1 MLITMLDIVAP
12 IVLTIFVI
20 GVGLRLGRLIKALF
34 LRQHFRG
41 VTPNFVGA
49 PPPMPLGAA
58 LKAVILGPFAHFHR
72 KSNSLWGYGL
82 IAYHIAIITE
92 VTGYT
97 LSALILG
104 MRLLQG
110 QPVPDVARHLE
121 HSFNTSP
128 SNLLAIIFGNGEAL
142 QAHYLFGSLAPVF
155 VGVTWVAVSFA
166 VVGNMALLI
175 TLLRKRSS
183 AIVSDMDEASRGV
196 RVAGRRPW
204 DRMLV
209 RLVIFCIIWTELFA
223 RLELIP
229 GIVFVHAALG
239 LALFTLFPFTYLFH
253 MIYGI
258 FAVAVATRRRMVRTI
273 A

>member
-1 MLITMLDIVAP
+1 MLITMLDIVTP

-20 GVGLRLGRLIKALF
+20 GLGLRLGRLLKALF
-34 LRQHFRG
+34 VRQHFRG
-41 VTPNFVGA
+41 ITPNFVGA
-49 PPPMPLGAA
+49 PPPMPPGAA
-58 LKAVILGPFAHFHR
+58 LKAVLLGPFAHFHR

-104 MRLLQG
+104 ARLLQR
-110 QPVPDVARHLE
+110 QPVPDVARHLA
-121 HSFNTSP
+121 HSSNTNP

-142 QAHYLFGSLAPVF
+142 QAHFLFGSLAPLF
-155 VGVTWVAVSFA
+155 IAVTWVAVSFA

-175 TLLRKRSS
+175 TLLRRRNA
-183 AIVSDMDEASRGV
+183 AIVADMDQASRGV
-196 RVAGRRPW
+196 RVPGRRPW

-209 RLVIFCIIWTELFA
+209 RLLIFCIIWTELFA
-223 RLELIP
+223 RLELMP

-239 LALFTLFPFTYLFH
+239 LVLFTLFPFTYLFH

>member
-1 MLITMLDIVAP
+1 MLIIILDIVAP
-12 IVLTIFVI
+12 IVFTIFL
-20 GVGLRLGRLIKALF
+20 VGLGLRMWRLIKALLF
-34 LRQHFRG
+34 RQHFRG
-41 VTPNFVGA
+41 VTPNFIGA
-49 PPPMPLGAA
+49 PPRMPLGAA
-58 LKAVILGPFAHFHR
+58 LKAVLLGPFAHFHR

-104 MRLLQG
+104 ARLLAG

-121 HSFNTSP
+121 HGHNLSP
-128 SNLLAIIFGNGEAL
+128 SNLLAIIFGNGEPL
-142 QAHYLFGSLAPVF
+142 QSHFLFGSLAPVF
-155 VGVTWVAVSFA
+155 VGVTWVAVGFA
-166 VVGNMALLI
+166 VVGNMALMI
-175 TLLRKRSS
+175 TLLRRRSS
-183 AIVSDMDEASRGV
+183 AIVADMDEASRGV

-209 RLVIFCIIWTELFA
+209 RTLIFCIIWTELFA
-223 RLELIP
+223 RLELVP

-253 MIYGI
+253 MVYGI
-258 FAVAVATRRRMVRTI
+258 FAVAVATRRRMVGTI